1 MAEFFNTGLT
11 EQQFL
16 DEYWQKK
23 PLLIRQAFPDFQS
36 PISADDLIELAAE
49 EEIESRLIVE
59 NEKSG
64 DWSLRSEGLSNQD
77 FKDLPASHWTVLVQD
92 LEKHLPEMQSVIDPF
107 RFLPDWRHDDLMASY
122 AAKFGSVGAHTDSY
136 DVFLLQ
142 AMGSRRWQLSDQPLF
157 QPELIAGLDLKILKA
172 FAPDQSWDLVAGD
185 MLYVP
190 PHFAHHGVAL
200 NDCITFSIGF
210 RAPSKVDVLDA
221 LTNSLLD
228 AELGRDRYSD
238 PDLIVAEHT
247 HEISQQAVTD
257 VKKLLHNAIDEA
269 DPVIASA
276 LGRLL
281 TETKN
286 SLIELAEAQC
296 SELPIAADLNAHF
309 EAGDVLERNLYYRFA
324 WTKSHQGAQL
334 FCAAEAYA
342 LSDYEHAM
350 LLTEKALLTAD
361 EWVLLSL
368 DTQSTTILCELIA
381 EGAWF
386 WQTAS

>member
-92 LEKHLPEMQSVIDPF
+92 LDKHLPEMQSVIDPF

-172 FAPDQSWDLVAGD
+172 CTSSLCASWCR
-185 MLYVP
+185 P
-190 PHFAHHGVAL
+190 
-200 NDCITFSIGF
+200 
-210 RAPSKVDVLDA
+210 
-221 LTNSLLD
+221 
-228 AELGRDRYSD
+228 E
-238 PDLIVAEHT
+238 
-247 HEISQQAVTD
+247 
-257 VKKLLHNAIDEA
+257 
-269 DPVIASA
+269 
-276 LGRLL
+276 
-281 TETKN
+281 
-286 SLIELAEAQC
+286 
-296 SELPIAADLNAHF
+296 
-309 EAGDVLERNLYYRFA
+309 
-324 WTKSHQGAQL
+324 
-334 FCAAEAYA
+334 
-342 LSDYEHAM
+342 
-350 LLTEKALLTAD
+350 
-361 EWVLLSL
+361 
-368 DTQSTTILCELIA
+368 
-381 EGAWF
+381 
-386 WQTAS
+386 

>member
-92 LEKHLPEMQSVIDPF
+92 LDKHLPEMQSVIDPF

-247 HEISQQAVTD
+247 HEISQQAVTE

-281 TETKN
+281 TDTKN
-286 SLIELAEAQC
+286 SLIELAEDQC

-342 LSDYEHAM
+342 LNDYEHAM

-361 EWVLLSL
+361 EWALLSL

>member
-92 LEKHLPEMQSVIDPF
+92 LDKHLPEMQSVIDPF

-247 HEISQQAVTD
+247 HEISQQAVTE

-286 SLIELAEAQC
+286 SLIELAEDQC

-342 LSDYEHAM
+342 LNDYEHAM
-350 LLTEKALLTAD
+350 LLTEKTLLTAD
-361 EWVLLSL
+361 EWALLSL

>member
-247 HEISQQAVTD
+247 HEISQQAVTE

-286 SLIELAEAQC
+286 SLIELAEDQC

-342 LSDYEHAM
+342 LNDYEHAM

-361 EWVLLSL
+361 EWALLSL